1 MYGPQTLHL
10 LNCFTQKGQILR
22 MMDLKRP
29 LQLKFFLRIMTFT
42 ALWRRTAGAL
52 DSYRLTERKIRFSFG
67 PKEYQISARRPAVGR
82 AFQVM
87 PIACSAFG
95 GQIPPPQTPVK
106 FKVVMDH
113 KTGRPRA
120 DFVRPQ
126 FGIKGGKGSV
136 KSSPAPAPAVETAVP
151 GGVYIGQ
158 VTRVKGNFG
167 FIQPDDG
174 AEEVF
179 FMPRGCKGFHG
190 PPAPGM
196 RVSFE
201 MVNDEKTGRPRADH
215 IFPEAAQGESSPA
228 ELLGSNMTGTICDP
242 GDKFGFITQD
252 DGSSMF
258 VLPGSCSA
266 FGMVIPPA
274 GTRVLYDVVADP
286 KTGRPRA
293 ENVQPSDSGGLVT
306 ALKGKEKGG
315 VIPAR
320 CQLQKSACDFC
331 AMVRCKSGFCFKWCW
346 MAFFLLNA
354 WAYADSDLQ
363 HCLEK
368 DDSSNDS
375 LRLLQKREG
384 QALGRSDHAGEMLV
398 DCNQSV
404 MDLSSHGLD
413 TWPLSTEAYCPLLQL
428 LDLSK
433 NSIQEVPKNAFSKMP
448 NLKILLLNMNK
459 IQTFPDISSLKK
471 LSQLD
476 LSSNNIKDLPQG
488 ALYGNP
494 ELIHLDLHRNK
505 LTFLPQ
511 FSTWLGKPNLLNI
524 LNLAHN
530 QIKSIGPS
538 DPFGILDPLDWLDLS
553 SNKLTYI
560 PGGLV
565 KALMGTDNAVLLGN
579 PLSCRS
585 ENCESRV
592 TAEGTGVKIGGGETL
607 FALPLNWCQ
616 LPLCEATA
624 STNSTNTTNTTNER
638 TNLGPSKMLEQE
650 MLLVLEPGTWTCSIS
665 WEQTC
670 DLVAAKVISRI
681 CNGYGFIDKEDGES
695 MFVLPTSCKA
705 FAGGGGFAELPPVGT
720 PVDYDIVMDS
730 KTGRPRAENV
740 RPAMRD
746 GVFVGTISK
755 SGAQFGFITQ
765 DTQDGSVVEMFVL
778 PFSCGGQIPPVG
790 TRVTY
795 TVVEDSKT
803 GRPRAENVMMLGLRQ
818 AAPAGPV
825 MQAPP
830 AQSMNYH
837 GMEMAMAMSGSII
850 QAGPTYG
857 FIQPDDGGDK
867 MFVLPGSCTACG
879 DVAIPPVGTR
889 VTYYE
894 TIDQKTGKPR
904 ADQVQLEA
912 AQWASE
918 SAGNIIECGTRYG
931 FIKQDNGENMFV
943 MPAACAAFG

>member
-1 MYGPQTLHL
+1 MSLDGTLRVGTVQEAESTLGYIAPDTGEEVAALLPSACAAFNSTIPPVGTRVVYRQTRAQHDD
-10 LNCFTQKGQILR
+10 GSEE
-22 MMDLKRP
+22 
-29 LQLKFFLRIMTFT
+29 
-42 ALWRRTAGAL
+42 ALAAEVLPEDHDFHGTVEK
-52 DSYRLTERKIRFSFG
+52 DSGSFG
-67 PKEYQISARRPAVGR
+67 FIQIDGKEDQV
-82 AFQVM
+82 FVM

-95 GQIPPPQTPVK
+95 GQIPPLQTPVK

-126 FGIKGGKGSV
+126 FGVKGGKGSV
-136 KSSPAPAPAVETAVP
+136 KSSPAPAPAVENAVP

-215 IFPEAAQGESSPA
+215 IFPEAAQGETSPA

-320 CQLQKSACDFC
+320 
-331 AMVRCKSGFCFKWCW
+331 
-346 MAFFLLNA
+346 
-354 WAYADSDLQ
+354 
-363 HCLEK
+363 
-368 DDSSNDS
+368 
-375 LRLLQKREG
+375 
-384 QALGRSDHAGEMLV
+384 
-398 DCNQSV
+398 NQS
-404 MDLSSHGLD
+404 
-413 TWPLSTEAYCPLLQL
+413 W
-428 LDLSK
+428 
-433 NSIQEVPKNAFSKMP
+433 
-448 NLKILLLNMNK
+448 
-459 IQTFPDISSLKK
+459 
-471 LSQLD
+471 SQQD
-476 LSSNNIKDLPQG
+476 
-488 ALYGNP
+488 
-494 ELIHLDLHRNK
+494 
-505 LTFLPQ
+505 
-511 FSTWLGKPNLLNI
+511 
-524 LNLAHN
+524 
-530 QIKSIGPS
+530 
-538 DPFGILDPLDWLDLS
+538 
-553 SNKLTYI
+553 
-560 PGGLV
+560 V
-565 KALMGTDNAVLLGN
+565 
-579 PLSCRS
+579 
-585 ENCESRV
+585 
-592 TAEGTGVKIGGGETL
+592 GTGD
-607 FALPLNWCQ
+607 
-616 LPLCEATA
+616 AT
-624 STNSTNTTNTTNER
+624 
-638 TNLGPSKMLEQE
+638 
-650 MLLVLEPGTWTCSIS
+650 GTG
-665 WEQTC
+665 
-670 DLVAAKVISRI
+670 VISRI

-705 FAGGGGFAELPPVGT
+705 FAGAGGYAELPPVGT

-755 SGAQFGFITQ
+755 SGPQFGFITQ
-765 DTQDGSVVEMFVL
+765 DTQDGSEVEMFVL
-778 PFSCGGQIPPVG
+778 PLSCGGQIPPVG

-830 AQSMNYH
+830 AQSMSYH

-918 SAGNIIECGTRYG
+918 SAGKIIECGTRYG

-943 MPAACAAFG
+943 MPAACAAFGSVIPPVGTRVTFRVVPDGKTGRPRAEDVCPEKAPASYGKGARSGKTIRSWPSAKAGPY

>member
-320 CQLQKSACDFC
+320 
-331 AMVRCKSGFCFKWCW
+331 
-346 MAFFLLNA
+346 
-354 WAYADSDLQ
+354 
-363 HCLEK
+363 
-368 DDSSNDS
+368 
-375 LRLLQKREG
+375 
-384 QALGRSDHAGEMLV
+384 
-398 DCNQSV
+398 NQS
-404 MDLSSHGLD
+404 
-413 TWPLSTEAYCPLLQL
+413 W
-428 LDLSK
+428 
-433 NSIQEVPKNAFSKMP
+433 
-448 NLKILLLNMNK
+448 
-459 IQTFPDISSLKK
+459 
-471 LSQLD
+471 SQQD
-476 LSSNNIKDLPQG
+476 
-488 ALYGNP
+488 
-494 ELIHLDLHRNK
+494 
-505 LTFLPQ
+505 
-511 FSTWLGKPNLLNI
+511 
-524 LNLAHN
+524 
-530 QIKSIGPS
+530 
-538 DPFGILDPLDWLDLS
+538 
-553 SNKLTYI
+553 
-560 PGGLV
+560 V
-565 KALMGTDNAVLLGN
+565 
-579 PLSCRS
+579 
-585 ENCESRV
+585 
-592 TAEGTGVKIGGGETL
+592 GTGD
-607 FALPLNWCQ
+607 
-616 LPLCEATA
+616 AT
-624 STNSTNTTNTTNER
+624 
-638 TNLGPSKMLEQE
+638 
-650 MLLVLEPGTWTCSIS
+650 
-665 WEQTC
+665 
-670 DLVAAKVISRI
+670 AKVISRI